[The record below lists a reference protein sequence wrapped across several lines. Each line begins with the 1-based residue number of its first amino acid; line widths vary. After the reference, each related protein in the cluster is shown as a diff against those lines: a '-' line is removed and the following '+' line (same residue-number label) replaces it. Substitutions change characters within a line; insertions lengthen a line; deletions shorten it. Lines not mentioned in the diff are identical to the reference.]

1 MQHGTPPASRG
12 GGRGRVKRANVELS
26 EESLDEATSL
36 DRVHAGML
44 LQAGDAEGV
53 LPQGCVRVR
62 VPARSGARVWDDPDC
77 RRAEKDIGEELAGLI
92 VKNAQIG
99 PSELTIR

>member
-26 EESLDEATSL
+26 EESLGEATSL

-53 LPQGCVRVR
+53 LSLKGVSVSGFRLVR
-62 VPARSGARVWDDPDC
+62 VPGSGMTPTAGKPRRISARNSLD
-77 RRAEKDIGEELAGLI
+77 
-92 VKNAQIG
+92 
-99 PSELTIR
+99 